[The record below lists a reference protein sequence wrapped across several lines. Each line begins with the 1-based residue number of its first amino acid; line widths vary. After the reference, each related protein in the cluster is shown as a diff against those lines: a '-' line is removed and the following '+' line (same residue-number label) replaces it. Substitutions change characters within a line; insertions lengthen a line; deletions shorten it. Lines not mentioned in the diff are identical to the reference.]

1 MKIVFF
7 GSSEFS
13 VPFLNSIY
21 NSNHQVVLVVTGID
35 KAKGRGRNM
44 LGNPV
49 KEYACK
55 KDFKI
60 IQADKIDN
68 EIISKISSIEFDCLA
83 LVSYGKLLPQRF

>member
-21 NSNHQVVLVVTGID
+21 NSNHQVALVVTGID

-68 EIISKISSIEFDCLA
+68 EIFTWIERSKIQNVCLGRGNQFIP
-83 LVSYGKLLPQRF
+83 Y

>member
-21 NSNHQVVLVVTGID
+21 NSNHQVALVVTGID

-60 IQADKIDN
+60 IGADKIDN
-68 EIISKISSIEFDCLA
+68 EIISKISRLKFDCLA
-83 LVSYGKLLPQRF
+83 LVSMENCFP